1 MSEYTTGEL
10 AKLASVSVRTLQYY
24 DKKGLLRPSK
34 IVESGRRIYTDI
46 DLSRLKLILLLKK
59 LGLSLKAI
67 DEILDSKN
75 SITVLNL
82 LLEQQQKAIKDTLKD
97 SREQLKTI
105 EELRK
110 NLPQINQVSLKTID
124 DIEDI
129 MKNKKELRKVH
140 LRMVLYGIPFNI
152 LEYGTLAW
160 GIIKG
165 QWIPFIVAIF
175 ILIIVATLVTRYYFH
190 KTNYICP
197 NCGAEFKPRMKD
209 AFWAKHNIR
218 ARKLT
223 CPVCGQTNYCVEV
236 YDDGQLKNS

>member
-110 NLPQINQVSLKTID
+110 TY
-124 DIEDI
+124 
-129 MKNKKELRKVH
+129 LRSIKYR
-140 LRMVLYGIPFNI
+140 LR
-152 LEYGTLAW
+152 
-160 GIIKG
+160 
-165 QWIPFIVAIF
+165 
-175 ILIIVATLVTRYYFH
+175 
-190 KTNYICP
+190 
-197 NCGAEFKPRMKD
+197 
-209 AFWAKHNIR
+209 
-218 ARKLT
+218 
-223 CPVCGQTNYCVEV
+223 
-236 YDDGQLKNS
+236 QLMT

>member
-165 QWIPFIVAIF
+165 QWIPFIVAII